1 MAHTRI
7 CTPGTS
13 QGLFSDK
20 MAMIVAITVSFQAN
34 LHIAI
39 PPSQEE
45 VFLLWGGGGY
55 SYVEAIFRYDMKAG
69 CGKFLGRR
77 QTVVASFYALLPPSP
92 SIFVIKL
99 PLLYNLF
106 NLFYFS

>member
-39 PPSQEE
+39 PPLPPLRRS
-45 VFLLWGGGGY
+45 FLLVGGGGGC

-77 QTVVASFYALLPPSP
+77 QLSP
-92 SIFVIKL
+92 VFMPFFHLVL
-99 PLLYNLF
+99 QYL
-106 NLFYFS
+106 